1 MKINVLWTFLLIM
14 SCCSCV
20 EKEDDSDLYYFH
32 YSYKVNGQEYDVYQ
46 GRPGRGWGN
55 GYYNSGEYFGDVTFT
70 CLSYCE
76 DRAIPQKWH
85 TDKNII
91 MFEFFYRLGNG
102 WRWFVNAPYINDGEK
117 NYFDKTQ
124 TYLKE
129 RDYQYRYQQIWDFTQ
144 DMMTGDDRA
153 SIESGWMSFTRKVD
167 DPNIILRVEFD
178 ATFESK
184 YPRFGEKLVQDTT
197 YKYHISDGLLDFTTK
212 MAGRIIGG
220 KKLR

>member
-1 MKINVLWTFLLIM
+1 
-14 SCCSCV
+14 
-20 EKEDDSDLYYFH
+20 
-32 YSYKVNGQEYDVYQ
+32 
-46 GRPGRGWGN
+46 
-55 GYYNSGEYFGDVTFT
+55 
-70 CLSYCE
+70 
-76 DRAIPQKWH
+76 
-85 TDKNII
+85 

-117 NYFDKTQ
+117 NFFDKTQ

-144 DMMTGDDRA
+144 DMMSGDDRA

-178 ATFESK
+178 ATFESE

-197 YKYHISDGLLDFTTK
+197 YKYHISDGRLDFTTK